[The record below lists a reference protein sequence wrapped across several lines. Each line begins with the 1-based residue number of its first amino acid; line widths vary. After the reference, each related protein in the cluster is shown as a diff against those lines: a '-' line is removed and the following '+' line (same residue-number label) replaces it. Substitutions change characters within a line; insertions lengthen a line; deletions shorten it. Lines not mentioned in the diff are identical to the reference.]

1 MKSLPSCVRRIFLIL
16 CATFVPFFLARLVM
30 LVIVL
35 PEADDMTL
43 ADMAKALYIGGKFD
57 MRLAVFVSIPAA
69 VTLGLPWTNTCLGRA
84 SSALKTC
91 LVAVYAVTM
100 LAVTVVYAFD
110 FGFYF
115 YLRQRIDTT
124 LFDLIP
130 DFALSAS
137 MVWQSYPVIRIA
149 LGLVAITL
157 FFAWLMRR
165 LLRGYTP
172 SGSLGVKRR
181 LGWTLFT
188 VAALFL
194 LAYGQISS
202 NLFPLRWSNA
212 YFSPNRFLV
221 ILALNPVQ
229 NLRDSYAA
237 LRATQPDVQ
246 AAREVYPRMA
256 ALLGVDKPDA
266 ERLNYWRTRAG
277 HDALKPNI
285 VIIIMESLGTPRT
298 SLDSGL
304 FAPGYVSTDPG
315 ASDPTPN
322 LRKLSEESLYFPWFF
337 APTRTTAR
345 AVFTTISGVPDVN
358 RSGGTSSRNPALVNQ
373 FSILNEFAGYDKSYM
388 LGGSASW
395 ANIRGVL
402 TYNIKDLRL
411 LEEGHWKS
419 PDTDVWGISDLA
431 LLRESID
438 YFDTCGKPFISVIQ
452 TAGFHR
458 PWTIPEDNA
467 GFVPLPA
474 TESTIRHYGFEN
486 ADEYNSMR
494 FSDHALGEFF
504 RLAKNKPWFANTVFA
519 VFGDHGLNERSEN
532 MPGGYLACRLQSNHV
547 PLLLYAPGRPDLVQP
562 GVLDIPSGQPDVL
575 PTLAELAGVPYRNN
589 GMGRNLLDPARGQKN
604 REGQEYQFLGGD
616 AESFVR
622 VLQDGHCY
630 FNEEHE
636 ALFLVNGTG
645 ENIIQQEPER
655 AKRLRAHSFDSFHTS
670 KYMLFNNR
678 KEDAPPLP

>member
-1 MKSLPSCVRRIFLIL
+1 MKKFPSFVRRIFLIL
-16 CATFVPFFLARLVM
+16 CATFVLFFLARLAM
-30 LVIVL
+30 LAIVL
-35 PEADDMTL
+35 PEADDMTFP
-43 ADMAKALYIGGKFD
+43 DMLKALYIGGKFD
-57 MRLAVFVSIPAA
+57 LRLAVFVIIPAA
-69 VTLGLPWTNTCLGRA
+69 LALGLPWPESRLGRTP
-84 SSALKTC
+84 STLKTC
-91 LVAVYAVTM
+91 LVAVYAFTM

-165 LLRGYTP
+165 LLHGYRP
-172 SGSLGVKRR
+172 SGPLGVKRR

-246 AAREVYPRMA
+246 AAREAYPRMA
-256 ALLGVDKPDA
+256 ALLGVDTPDA
-266 ERLNYWRTRAG
+266 EHLNYWRTRTGRDAG
-277 HDALKPNI
+277 KPNI

-304 FAPGYVSTDPG
+304 FAPGYVATDPG
-315 ASDPTPN
+315 ESDPTPN
-322 LRKLSEESLYFPWFF
+322 LRALSEESLYFPWFF

-373 FSILNEFAGYDKSYM
+373 FSILNEFTGYDKSYM

-402 TYNIKDLRL
+402 TYNVKDLRL
-411 LEEGHWKS
+411 FEEGHWKS
-419 PDTDVWGISDLA
+419 PNTDVWGISDLA

-438 YFDTCGKPFISVIQ
+438 YYDTCDKPFISIIQ

-467 GFVPLPA
+467 GFASLPA
-474 TESTIRHYGFEN
+474 AESTVRHYGFEN

-504 RLAKNKPWFANTVFA
+504 RLARTRPWFANTVFA
-519 VFGDHGLNERSEN
+519 IFGDHGLNERSDN

-547 PLLLYAPGRPDLVQP
+547 PLLLYAPGRPDLIQA
-562 GVLDIPSGQPDVL
+562 GVLDLPSGQPDVL
-575 PTLAELAGVPYRNN
+575 PTLAELAGVAYRNN
-589 GMGRNLLDPARGQKN
+589 GMGRNLLDPGRRQASL
-604 REGQEYQFLGGD
+604 EGREYQFLGGD
-616 AESFVR
+616 AEAFVR
-622 VLQDGHCY
+622 ILQDGQCY

-636 ALFLVNGTG
+636 ALFLVDGTG
-645 ENIIQQEPER
+645 ENIIHQEPDRAER
-655 AKRLRAHSFDSFHTS
+655 MREHSLDTFHTA
-670 KYMLFNNR
+670 KYLLFNNR